1 MVKGV
6 HFVSN
11 FCNLL
16 HPLGLLEHLMF
27 QLWTISAN
35 TLTVQ
40 LVSTTR
46 QRSGWLSQPGFES
59 RHHLLKTKIRGTSLP
74 LVESF
79 FLIMNY
85 KLFPWCFFPLTVILQ
100 GQDTGIQRREW
111 EVGSVCSRLYDSSIS
126 NVNFELD
133 VSRIAQVRIFTF
145 SRFS

>member
-16 HPLGLLEHLMF
+16 HPLGLLEHLLF
-27 QLWTISAN
+27 ELWTLSAN

-85 KLFPWCFFPLTVILQ
+85 KLFPWCFSPNCDFAGTRYGTTETRVRGWISAVAFMTQSRMSILSLM
-100 GQDTGIQRREW
+100 RVALLRL
-111 EVGSVCSRLYDSSIS
+111 GSSLS
-126 NVNFELD
+126 LD
-133 VSRIAQVRIFTF
+133 FLSF
-145 SRFS
+145 